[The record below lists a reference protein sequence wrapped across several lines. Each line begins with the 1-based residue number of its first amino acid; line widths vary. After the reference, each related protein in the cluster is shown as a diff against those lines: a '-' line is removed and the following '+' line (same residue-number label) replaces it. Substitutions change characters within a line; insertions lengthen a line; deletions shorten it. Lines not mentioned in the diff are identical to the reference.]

1 MAILHIPEVLRKK
14 CCESL
19 STFIDEVVAAEWSS
33 KADHKVAQ
41 INDPE
46 VAGAWQKVDRDI
58 VLVDAGRG
66 AF

>member
-1 MAILHIPEVLRKK
+1 MAKFHIPEILRKK
-14 CCESL
+14 CRESL
-19 STFIDEVVAAEWSS
+19 SSFSDEGRAAEWSS
-33 KADHKVAQ
+33 KVDHKVAQ

-46 VAGAWQKVDRDI
+46 VAGARQKVDRDI